1 LGFED
6 FTINEYEDTMMT
18 TTENSDFRLMDGSTF
33 VMSELNKK
41 VALNDASIPV
51 ESAINPQKNFFIIS
65 LDDLEK

>member
-1 LGFED
+1 
-6 FTINEYEDTMMT
+6 MT